1 MSPKKSTPQTST
13 PTNRYLCVHGH
24 FYQPPRENPWLETIE
39 LQDSA
44 APFHDWNERITAEC
58 YAPNGASRITNA
70 DRQIIRIV
78 NNYARMSFNFG
89 PTLLSWLEDFAPR
102 AYRMIQDADSVSA
115 ERCSNHGSALAQ
127 VYNHLIMPLANERDA
142 RTQIR
147 WGIADFEHRFGR
159 KPEGMWLAETAVNRQ
174 TLDLLAQERIKFT
187 ILAPHQAARIRKLNL
202 DQEIKPVILSE
213 ARSAES
219 KDPDAAQPGTTAQ
232 PTSTTKPPTT
242 ETPWRETPNATV
254 DPTIVLPRAE
264 AKWSETPNAT
274 VDPTQPYL
282 VKLDEGRSIAVFFY
296 DGPASRAIAFE
307 GLLNDGKT
315 FADRLLSRFQPD
327 NPNPQLAHVA
337 TDGESYGHHH
347 KHGEMAL
354 SYALHYIEENN
365 LATLTNYAEFLEKF
379 PPTWEAEVVENSS
392 WSCEHGVERWRSN
405 CGCNGGK
412 AGWNQRWRGPL
423 RDALDLLRD
432 RTAPL
437 AEAVAAPLLKD
448 LWAARDAYIHVI
460 LDRSA
465 DNVDRFFAA
474 HATHALTPSERV
486 TALELLELQRH
497 TQLMYTSCG
506 WFFDDIS
513 GIETVQI
520 IAYAG
525 RVLQLAAKLF
535 GDKALF
541 GDAAA
546 RLETDFLTL
555 LAQAKSN
562 DPAAG
567 DGAEVYRN
575 HVLPTRLDLESV
587 GAHYAISSMFRAYP
601 DAGQIFCFDVRRHSY
616 EVLSSGRGRFAVGQ
630 ASLKSRITEET
641 EDICF
646 AVLHLGDQN
655 LSAAVKRFTPDVTAK
670 EEVVILSG
678 GSRGLMREPQ
688 SKDPEAF
695 GVSPTAGSFSTANTP
710 ANAQTWSAFIESTRA
725 SIRRANLPELIRSI
739 DAHFGGTLYS
749 LTSLFADEQHRI
761 LKSILDHT
769 LTEVEGW
776 LMRIYSEH
784 ATLLDFLAQANVP
797 VPPALAVTAGF
808 AINASLRR
816 ALDAE
821 AFDAAEIA
829 GLLRRAAL
837 DHVLLDVPLL
847 SYTADRRMKRAMV
860 RLEAAFET
868 HGSSQQGQQT
878 LATLNETLAIADCLQ
893 TLPMEINLWQA
904 QNIWND
910 LLRRSDSTY
919 WSREWREGF
928 RKVGLALNISVDEL
942 VIDSGVRA
950 F

>member
-1 MSPKKSTPQTST
+1 LDGIASVRDTIQEGMPAKKSSRSTSAS
-13 PTNRYLCVHGH
+13 PSKRYLCVHGH

-70 DRQIIRIV
+70 EEQIVRIV

-102 AYRMIQDADSVSA
+102 TYRMIQDADRVAA
-115 ERCSNHGSALAQ
+115 ERYSNHGSALAQ
-127 VYNHLIMPLANERDA
+127 VYNHLIMPLASERDA

-159 KPEGMWLAETAVNRQ
+159 KPEGMWLAETAVSRK

-187 ILAPHQAARIRKLNL
+187 ILAPHQAARIRKL
-202 DQEIKPVILSE
+202 
-213 ARSAES
+213 
-219 KDPDAAQPGTTAQ
+219 
-232 PTSTTKPPTT
+232 PTT
-242 ETPWRETPNATV
+242 PSPQDAVIPNAVKDSRISQDGAPPPEQATDSPWRETPNASV
-254 DPTIVLPRAE
+254 DP
-264 AKWSETPNAT
+264 S
-274 VDPTQPYL
+274 QPY
-282 VKLDEGRSIAVFFY
+282 VVQLDEGRSIAVFFY
-296 DGPASRAIAFE
+296 DGPGSRAIAFE
-307 GLLNDGKT
+307 GLLNDGET
-315 FADRLLSRFQPD
+315 FARRLLDGFQP
-327 NPNPQLAHVA
+327 NNSHPQLAHVA

-379 PPTWEAEVVENSS
+379 PPTWEAEVVDDSS
-392 WSCEHGVERWRSN
+392 WSCSHGVERWRSD

-412 AGWNQRWRGPL
+412 PGWNQRWRGPL
-423 RDALDLLRD
+423 RAALDLLRD

-437 AEAVAAPLLKD
+437 AEAIAAPLLKN
-448 LWAARDAYIHVI
+448 LWTARDAYIHVI

-465 DNVDRFFAA
+465 DNVDRFFHAQATRKLTAA
-474 HATHALTPSERV
+474 ERV
-486 TALELLELQRH
+486 TVFELLELQRH

-525 RVLQLAAKLF
+525 RVLQLAHKLF
-535 GDKALF
+535 GD
-541 GDAAA
+541 DAIPLEAA
-546 RLETDFLTL
+546 FLTL
-555 LAQAKSN
+555 LAEAKSN
-562 DPAAG
+562 DPNAA
-567 DGAEVYRN
+567 DGAEVYRRF
-575 HVLPTRLDLESV
+575 VLTGRLDLESV

-601 DAGQIFCFDVRRHSY
+601 DAGAIFCFDVRRHSY

-630 ASLKSRITEET
+630 ASLRSRITEET

-655 LSAAVKRFTPDVTAK
+655 LSAAVRRFTPDTP
-670 EEVVILSG
+670 
-678 GSRGLMREPQ
+678 GSTLDTQLWDR
-688 SKDPEAF
+688 F
-695 GVSPTAGSFSTANTP
+695 T
-710 ANAQTWSAFIESTRA
+710 ESTRV

-739 DAHFGGTLYS
+739 DALFGGTLYS

-761 LKSILDHT
+761 LKGILDT
-769 LTEVEGW
+769 TVTEVEDW
-776 LMRIYSEH
+776 LLRIYSEH

-816 ALDAE
+816 ALDADV
-821 AFDAAEIA
+821 FDSAEIA
-829 GLLRRAAL
+829 GLLRRADL
-837 DHVLLDVPLL
+837 DHVTLDRNLI

-860 RLEAAFET
+860 RLEAAFEL
-868 HGSSQQGQQT
+868 HSSAQQGQPT
-878 LATLNETLAIADCLQ
+878 LGVLNETLAIAETLH

-919 WSREWREGF
+919 WSREWRDGF
-928 RKVGLALNISVDEL
+928 RKIGHALNISVDEL